1 MLVCRFIIRDNLARH
16 PGQRLEKRGKE
27 VHRDRHLGLL
37 FRVHFIPG
45 PVIHFNFS
53 YKKRK
58 DNFVFQIKRRIF
70 ASKNLLLI

>member
-37 FRVHFIPG
+37 FRVDKPV
-45 PVIHFNFS
+45 PVIHFHFS
-53 YKKRK
+53 YKKT
-58 DNFVFQIKRRIF
+58 
-70 ASKNLLLI
+70 

>member
-37 FRVHFIPG
+37 FRVDEPV
-45 PVIHFNFS
+45 PVIHFHFS
-53 YKKRK
+53 YKKHK
-58 DNFVFQIKRRIF
+58 DNFVFQIKNRIF
-70 ASKNLLLI
+70 ASRNLLLI

>member
-1 MLVCRFIIRDNLARH
+1 MEENEGLPIEIRDNLARH
-16 PGQRLEKRGKE
+16 PGQRL
-27 VHRDRHLGLL
+27 GLL
-37 FRVHFIPG
+37 FRVDEPV

>member
-1 MLVCRFIIRDNLARH
+1 MLVCRLKSGTTLPDIRDNDWRK
-16 PGQRLEKRGKE
+16 GGKE

-37 FRVHFIPG
+37 FRVDEPV

-70 ASKNLLLI
+70 ASRNLLLI